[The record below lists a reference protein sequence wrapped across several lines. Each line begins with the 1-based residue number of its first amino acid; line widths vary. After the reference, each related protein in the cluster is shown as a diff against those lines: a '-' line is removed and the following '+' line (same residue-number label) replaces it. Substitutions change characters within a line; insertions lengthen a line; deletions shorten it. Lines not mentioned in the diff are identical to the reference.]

1 MHLIAP
7 KKLKQAALQYPDTKS
22 WIQNFCKTIK
32 LATWKNLLE
41 MQEVFS
47 SAEAVGSFTVFNVK
61 GNSYRLIL
69 SIDYEVQVA
78 YFKYFLTHAE
88 YDKEFWKDDS
98 YY

>member
-1 MHLIAP
+1 MHLIAL
-7 KKLKQAALQYPDTKS
+7 KKLQQAALQYPDTKS
-22 WIQNFCKTIK
+22 WVQNFCKTIK

-47 SAEAVGSFTVFNVK
+47 SAEAVGSFTVLNAK
-61 GNSYRLIL
+61 GNNYRLIL
-69 SIDYEVQVA
+69 SIDYEAQVV

-88 YDKEFWKDDS
+88 YDKEFWKDDP